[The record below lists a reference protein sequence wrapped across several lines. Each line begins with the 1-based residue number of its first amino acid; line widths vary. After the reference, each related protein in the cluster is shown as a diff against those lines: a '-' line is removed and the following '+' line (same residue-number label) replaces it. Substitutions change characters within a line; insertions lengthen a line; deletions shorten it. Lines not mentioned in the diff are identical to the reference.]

1 MRDTIPRLNAAF
13 SLMNAVAH
21 SSTFA
26 ARSCPLCGSTGNRQ
40 SLLRRDP
47 WEIVECAECSMVF
60 IGAEIPYRVQ
70 AVEHDWEEE
79 WRKDTIRRKREQPV
93 MVFLSRVTRPLL
105 PHTHGRLLSQ
115 TLHYVRSGKLVD
127 FGCSDASFLV
137 RAQKY
142 FQVTGIDLSPRSVEI
157 ARRRVGAE
165 KIIEGPVTEAAE
177 RRLLSNEFDVVTQLG
192 FIEHDWQPQ
201 SALRAAHRVL
211 KPGGITVIKT
221 PNYASWNRAIRGE
234 KWCGYRFP
242 AHVNY
247 FTPETLAK
255 MLRQCGFEPVP
266 RPWWDRLPTS
276 DSLWMAA
283 RKLA

>member
-1 MRDTIPRLNAAF
+1 MLQSAISSTVAA
-13 SLMNAVAH
+13 MNAVTEITELKLRA
-21 SSTFA
+21 
-26 ARSCPLCGSTGNRQ
+26 CPLCGSSGDRKP
-40 SLLRRDP
+40 LLRRDP
-47 WEIVECAECSMVF
+47 WEIVECAACGMAF
-60 IGAEIPYRVQ
+60 IGSEIPYAVQ
-70 AVEHDWEEE
+70 ARDHDWEEE
-79 WRKDTIRRKREQPV
+79 WRKDTVRRKTEQPA
-93 MVFLSRVTRPLL
+93 MVFLSRWTRPLL

-137 RAQKY
+137 RAIKH
-142 FQVTGIDLSPRSVEI
+142 FQVLGIELSPRSVEI

-165 KIIEGPVTEAAE
+165 KILEGPVTEVAE
-177 RRLLSNEFDVVTQLG
+177 RRLPASQFDVVTQLG
-192 FIEHDWQPQ
+192 FIEHDWNPQ
-201 SALRAAHRVL
+201 AAVRAAHRLL
-211 KPGGITVIKT
+211 KPGGITVLKC
-221 PNYASWNRAIRGE
+221 PNYASWNRHIRGE

-255 MLRQCGFEPVP
+255 MLRQCGFQPIQ

-283 RKLA
+283 RKPA

>member
-1 MRDTIPRLNAAF
+1 MGDRK
-13 SLMNAVAH
+13 SV
-21 SSTFA
+21 
-26 ARSCPLCGSTGNRQ
+26 
-40 SLLRRDP
+40 LRRDP
-47 WEIVECAECSMVF
+47 WEIVECAACGMIF
-60 IGAEIPYRVQ
+60 IGAEIPYHVQ

-79 WRKDTIRRKREQPV
+79 WRKETVLRKSEQPV

-105 PHTHGRLLSQ
+105 PHTHARLLSQ

-127 FGCSDASFLV
+127 FGCSDAGFLL

-165 KIIEGPVTEAAE
+165 KILEGPVTEVAE
-177 RRLLSNEFDVVTQLG
+177 RRLPPNEFDVVTQLG

-211 KPGGITVIKT
+211 KPGGLTVIKT
-221 PNYASWNRAIRGE
+221 PNYASWNRSMRGE
-234 KWCGYRFP
+234 KWCGFRFP

-247 FTPETLAK
+247 FTPETLAR
-255 MLRQCGFEPVP
+255 MLCQCGFEPLR
-266 RPWWDRLPTS
+266 RPILDRMPTS

-283 RKLA
+283 RKSA